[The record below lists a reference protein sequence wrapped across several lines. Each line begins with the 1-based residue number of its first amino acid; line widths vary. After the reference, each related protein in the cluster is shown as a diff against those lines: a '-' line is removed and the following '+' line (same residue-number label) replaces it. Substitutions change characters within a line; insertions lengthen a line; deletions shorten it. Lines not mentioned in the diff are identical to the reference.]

1 MSTAPKTVTASSAAS
16 ILAAAAGGGGGSSPS
31 MPTLGDPDLMAA
43 IAELTEASKESVSS
57 KDVAELSKGVIAP
70 PSASGDQK
78 MFSDVFWKPETVP
91 DFPVTVFEKD
101 SWDESVRAHIPEPSK
116 HWAWDKD
123 VLEQFAFAMYNE
135 DRTLLYGP
143 TGTGKSATPKEYCA
157 TLNIPF
163 LLTSCHQQQE
173 SSDFLGKDNI
183 KFDDKT
189 QSLSAHVE
197 LSNLATGVKHGG
209 MIVID
214 EAFRSP
220 ILMAIQSLLEPGGS
234 LVLPDAAG
242 LSVAERRLT
251 PPAGKSWIVLTDN
264 TNGQGSEDGKYNA
277 EVQDLSTLDRI
288 TASIYVGYPKAAVE
302 RKILKQVAPSLTK
315 DNINVITKLNKQ
327 VRAAFIKNTLQQP
340 LSLRAG
346 IAIAKKAQFLGI
358 EAAYKISYVNK
369 LSNQDM
375 GVFGEIWRQ
384 VTATGMAPTGAAS
397 EKDDE

>member
-1 MSTAPKTVTASSAAS
+1 MSTAPKTIPVASAAS
-16 ILAAAAGGGGGSSPS
+16 ILASPSSPA
-31 MPTLGDPDLMAA
+31 MPVLGDPDLMAA
-43 IAELTEASKESVSS
+43 IKNLTETDKTQVKAA
-57 KDVAELSKGVIAP
+57 DVAELSKGVIAP
-70 PSASGDQK
+70 PTAEGDQK

-91 DFPVTVFEKD
+91 DFPVMQFKRD
-101 SWDESVRAHIPEPSK
+101 DWHESVRSFIPEPNPN
-116 HWAWDKD
+116 WAWDKD
-123 VLEQFAFAMYNE
+123 VAEQFAFAMYSE

-143 TGTGKSATPKEYCA
+143 TGTGKSALPREYCA
-157 TLNIPF
+157 RLNIPF

-183 KFDDKT
+183 KFDEGT
-189 QSLSAHVE
+189 QSLSAHIE
-197 LSNLATGVKHGG
+197 LSNLSMGVKHGG

-220 ILMAIQSLLEPGGS
+220 ILMAIQSLLEPDGT

-242 LSVAERRLT
+242 LTVEERRLV
-251 PPAGKSWIVLTDN
+251 PPKGKSWIVLTDN

-288 TASIYVGYPKAAVE
+288 TASIYVGYPKASVE
-302 RKILKQVAPSLTK
+302 RKILKRVAPSLTK
-315 DNINVITKLNKQ
+315 DNVNLLTKMNKQ
-327 VRAAFIKNTLQQP
+327 IRAAFMKATLAQP

-384 VTATGMAPTGAAS
+384 VTATGLTATGPATDDD
-397 EKDDE
+397 KDE